1 MQFIGVTLI
10 LFIISCIV
18 VATALSAFFV
28 WLGTKFAGIQNASFG
43 KAFVAALSSSAAV
56 WVLTGFARAYFGLGY
71 IAGWFL
77 GLAITLV
84 ILRSVY
90 AVDWGKALL
99 IWIFT
104 WIAQVI
110 VVIILAVL
118 IITGILLPFF
128 KDLKFHEI
136 VPGITI

>member
-1 MQFIGVTLI
+1 MQFIGISLI
-10 LFIISCIV
+10 LFIISCII
-18 VATALSAFFV
+18 V
-28 WLGTKFAGIQNASFG
+28 WLGTKFAGIHKATFG
-43 KAFVAALSSSAAV
+43 KAFVAAFFSSAAV
-56 WVLTGFARAYFGLGY
+56 WILTGFARAYFGWGY

-90 AVDWGKALL
+90 AVDWGKAIL

-104 WIAQVI
+104 WIAHVI
-110 VVIILAVL
+110 VVVILAVL
-118 IITGILLPFF
+118 VITGILIPLF
-128 KDLKFHEI
+128 KDLQFHEV

>member
-1 MQFIGVTLI
+1 MQFIGITLI
-10 LFIISCIV
+10 LFIISCIA
-18 VATALSAFFV
+18 VAASLSAFFI
-28 WLGTKFAGIQNASFG
+28 WLGTKFSGIQNATFG

-56 WVLTGFARAYFGLGY
+56 WVLTGFARAYFGFGY

-90 AVDWGKALL
+90 AVDWGKAFL

-110 VVIILAVL
+110 VIVILAIL
-118 IITGILLPFF
+118 LITGILIPLF
-128 KDLKFHEI
+128 KDLRFHEI